1 MNTAVL
7 GMAPKGRQK
16 RPADVAELD
25 NRQRLQLDAAQ
36 SPETV
41 RGGRGEGGRGRV
53 VAAAPK
59 KYHESS
65 QSPEWAAPPFSSH
78 PSPSLS
84 SWTARGMASEA
95 VASPL

>member
-41 RGGRGEGGRGRV
+41 RGDGGWGGGGERGAERKGGGNRI
-53 VAAAPK
+53 K
-59 KYHESS
+59 KI
-65 QSPEWAAPPFSSH
+65 P
-78 PSPSLS
+78 
-84 SWTARGMASEA
+84 
-95 VASPL
+95 